1 MRQLIFVVPLFFLLL
16 FLVSLFPPDFS
27 KRIDPE
33 RFLDPDT
40 LLLINQKHLARRLD
54 DFAATRLGVVLRSI
68 DAIAIAEGLE
78 MPPSRITQI
87 GDGKKALARAAGD
100 PVVRSVFGRDM
111 SVALLPFDY
120 DAALPLSEQ
129 LLANL
134 VLICRPKQPAHLQE
148 LLEGLT
154 GGAVAEESPY
164 GAYAIRRYLPDGGTS
179 FATAQVDRA
188 VLVST
193 NERLLRRCLDNH
205 DRQTGTLAAAPGYR
219 ATKKLFSGAAFYGYL
234 NVAGLTDLLPGVM
247 IASVDRKTPQSPPRS
262 EKRHLSLYQNGFFG
276 GWLEDGTVSHKAVLT
291 FDPAHIPPELSPLFS
306 APPELTRSADHLG
319 ADTIWYYWTNSY
331 APAALLELI
340 RRQQHEAVSPINE
353 LLHELEASTG
363 TSVERIVELF
373 DNDLILA
380 LKKGPKDDLLPIP
393 LFMVAIKCKDPPP
406 VKELVERVIVHYN
419 LPVRRKPLG
428 DYTIAS
434 WGEVAPISS
443 FEPSIAT
450 VDDYLL
456 IANNVGQIKEFIVP
470 SEQTK
475 RLSESPLFNTV
486 NDGFLYTNNSLVFL
500 NMSELSGQLKELVS
514 WGGLVLAIKDRTIA
528 VKSMIIVDQLVNPL
542 LDGLAMYSIIG
553 TRKYL
558 RGEQVIMEATAVID
572 DGK

>member
-1 MRQLIFVVPLFFLLL
+1 
-16 FLVSLFPPDFS
+16 
-27 KRIDPE
+27 
-33 RFLDPDT
+33 
-40 LLLINQKHLARRLD
+40 
-54 DFAATRLGVVLRSI
+54 
-68 DAIAIAEGLE
+68 
-78 MPPSRITQI
+78 
-87 GDGKKALARAAGD
+87 
-100 PVVRSVFGRDM
+100 
-111 SVALLPFDY
+111 
-120 DAALPLSEQ
+120 
-129 LLANL
+129 
-134 VLICRPKQPAHLQE
+134 
-148 LLEGLT
+148 
-154 GGAVAEESPY
+154 
-164 GAYAIRRYLPDGGTS
+164 
-179 FATAQVDRA
+179 
-188 VLVST
+188 
-193 NERLLRRCLDNH
+193 
-205 DRQTGTLAAAPGYR
+205 
-219 ATKKLFSGAAFYGYL
+219 
-234 NVAGLTDLLPGVM
+234 
-247 IASVDRKTPQSPPRS
+247 
-262 EKRHLSLYQNGFFG
+262 
-276 GWLEDGTVSHKAVLT
+276 
-291 FDPAHIPPELSPLFS
+291 
-306 APPELTRSADHLG
+306 
-319 ADTIWYYWTNSY
+319 
-331 APAALLELI
+331 
-340 RRQQHEAVSPINE
+340 